1 MNFFSAMDK
10 ARKGFRVKSRI
21 TGNEVYSPDGCHL
34 YCDGKPYL
42 SGMMDILSEW
52 DIVNPSLSIQN
63 YNYLYLTPSKVQNEQ
78 IGNFI

>member
-21 TGNEVYSPDGCHL
+21 TGNEVYSLDGCHL

-42 SGMMDILSEW
+42 SEMMDILSEW
-52 DIVNPSLSIQN
+52 DIVIPSAELVTYFPIFN
-63 YNYLYLTPSKVQNEQ
+63 THSKVQNEQ